1 MFRVISAN
9 DDGGGAGPGA
19 GAARAFGASDRV
31 VGGGEGGEAA
41 ALGDP
46 VAGRGMGVGDGDRVG
61 DGTWRASCWGQVK
74 EVGSWVSLLWTRGG
88 RACRPGPSLAN
99 EFPAPSCVT
108 SQLSE
113 CTKGVV
119 PRS

>member
-19 GAARAFGASDRV
+19 GAARAIGASDRV
-31 VGGGEGGEAA
+31 VGGGEGRPRPEGT
-41 ALGDP
+41 
-46 VAGRGMGVGDGDRVG
+46 RWRDGGWGGGGGGVG
-61 DGTWRASCWGQVK
+61 DGTWRASWWGQVE
-74 EVGSWVSLLWTRGG
+74 EVGSPVSLLWTRGG
-88 RACRPGPSLAN
+88 RARRPGPSFAN